1 MKKQTVYFSVSFQK
15 NAKWNMEI
23 DGHRRD
29 NWVPTVGLWRLSGKV
44 SKCGS
49 IVQRCW
55 HHVPWVLLIQHHSG
69 HNRHH
74 PCQPGINVEQKY
86 IFRISCSCKLLK
98 NFVFYVIYIFLTR
111 YHKREWVC
119 FMIRF
124 VSVNIGLKTKVLKSF
139 CSLDIVLIRMVP
151 SGSRYRNNNVYI
163 WAKFAKKKF

>member
-1 MKKQTVYFSVSFQK
+1 MKQTILFVSFEK

-23 DGHRRD
+23 DGHWRD

-44 SKCGS
+44 SKWGS

-55 HHVPWVLLIQHHSG
+55 HHVSWVLLIQHHSG
-69 HNRHH
+69 HNSHH
-74 PCQPGINVEQKY
+74 PCQLDINVEEKY
-86 IFRISCSCKLLK
+86 LEIHALESCWRILYFMS
-98 NFVFYVIYIFLTR
+98 FIFLTR

-139 CSLDIVLIRMVP
+139 CSLDIVLIRRPAAQRVQ
-151 SGSRYRNNNVYI
+151 I
-163 WAKFAKKKF
+163 QK